1 MKTRFKIL
9 GGLALAGAALA
20 AAVLALNH
28 RGEAPLSDSPPL
40 ATVPIET
47 RVARGAYLSK
57 LGNCMGCHTA
67 QGGTPYAGGRAL
79 PTPYG
84 TFYSSNL
91 TPDPDTGLGRWTSAE
106 FWRALHNGR
115 SRDGR
120 WLYPAFPYPSYT
132 HVSREDAEDLYAY
145 FQSLPPVAQPAKPHA
160 LRFPYNTQAALA
172 VWRALYFSP
181 GTPPAPVAGKTPEWQ
196 RGAYL
201 VQGLGHCAACHSPR
215 NALGASQNPLSL
227 AGGRMPG
234 QPWYAPALSDPAEG
248 GVGTWPLNEVVALLR
263 NGQAPRASV
272 IGPMAEVVF
281 DSTQHWTEAD
291 LRATAVYLQDLP
303 APTQVVV
310 PTRTPPA
317 TALMARGEAVYAQH
331 CAQCHGEQGEGR
343 PGAFPPLSGNRAI
356 TLPDATNV
364 VQAVLQGGYLPAT
377 AGNPQ
382 PHGMPPFVQALRDE
396 EVAAVSTFIR
406 NRWGNQAGAVGTMDV
421 HQVRERRGF

>member
-1 MKTRFKIL
+1 MKIRFKIL
-9 GGLALAGAALA
+9 GGLVLAGVALA

-28 RGEAPLSDSPPL
+28 RGEASLTDGVQL
-40 ATVPIET
+40 ADIPQET

-67 QGGTPYAGGRAL
+67 QGGVPYAGGRAL

-91 TPDPDTGLGRWTSAE
+91 TSDPETGLGRWTSAE

-115 SRDGR
+115 SKDGR

-132 HVSREDAEDLYAY
+132 HITREDAEDLYAY
-145 FQSLPPVAQPAKPHA
+145 FQSLPPVVQAPRAHA

-172 VWRALYFSP
+172 VWRALYFTP
-181 GTPPAPVAGKTPEWQ
+181 GDPPVPVAGKTPEWQ

-201 VQGLGHCAACHSPR
+201 VQGLGHCAACHAPR
-215 NALGASQNPLSL
+215 NALGASQNPLAL

-234 QPWYAPALSDPAEG
+234 QPWYAPALNDPAEG
-248 GVGTWPLNEVVALLR
+248 GVSTWSLDEVVALLR
-263 NGQAPRASV
+263 TGQAPRASV

-291 LRATAVYLQDLP
+291 LRATALYLQDLP
-303 APTQVVV
+303 ASSRVVV
-310 PTRTPPA
+310 PPRTPPSA
-317 TALMARGEAVYAQH
+317 SLMTRGESVYGQH
-331 CAQCHGEQGEGR
+331 CAQCHGEQGDGR
-343 PGAFPPLSGNRAI
+343 AGAFPALSGNRAV

-364 VQAVLQGGYLPAT
+364 VQMVLQGGYLPAT

-382 PHGMPPFVQALRDE
+382 PHGMSPFVQALRDE
-396 EVAAVSTFIR
+396 EIAAVSTFIR
-406 NRWGNQAGAVGTMDV
+406 NRWGNQASAVGTMEV

>member
-1 MKTRFKIL
+1 MKIRFKIL
-9 GGLALAGAALA
+9 GGLVLAGVALA

-28 RGEAPLSDSPPL
+28 RGEASLTDGVQL
-40 ATVPIET
+40 ADIPQEA

-67 QGGTPYAGGRAL
+67 QGGAPYAGGRAL

-91 TPDPDTGLGRWTSAE
+91 TSDPETGLGRWTSAE

-115 SRDGR
+115 SKDGR

-132 HVSREDAEDLYAY
+132 HITREDAEDLYAY
-145 FQSLPPVAQPAKPHA
+145 FQSLPPVVQAPRAHA

-172 VWRALYFSP
+172 VWRALYFTP
-181 GTPPAPVAGKTPEWQ
+181 GDPPVPVAGKTPEWQ

-201 VQGLGHCAACHSPR
+201 VQGLGHCAACHAPR
-215 NALGASQNPLSL
+215 NALGASQNPLAL

-234 QPWYAPALSDPAEG
+234 QPWYAPALNDPAEG
-248 GVGTWPLNEVVALLR
+248 GVSTWPLEDVVALLR
-263 NGQAPRASV
+263 TGQAPRASV

-291 LRATAVYLQDLP
+291 LRATALYLQNLS
-303 APTQVVV
+303 APTHVMVS
-310 PTRTPPA
+310 PRTAPSA
-317 TALMARGEAVYAQH
+317 ALMARGEAVYGQH

-343 PGAFPPLSGNRAI
+343 AGAFPALSGNRAV
-356 TLPDATNV
+356 TLSDATNV
-364 VQAVLQGGYLPAT
+364 VQMVLQGGYLPAT
-377 AGNPQ
+377 PGNPQ

-396 EVAAVSTFIR
+396 EIAAVSTFIR
-406 NRWGNQAGAVGTMDV
+406 NRWGNQASAVGTMEV